1 MTVRSSPTT
10 PWDEAQNAD
19 FTAMWNAGRSLDEIA
34 QRFGISREAAY
45 ARATRLR
52 RNGRDLDRRVGRPEE
67 TEAAPRRCLGCGR
80 GFMSSH
86 AGNRLCWSCSQSDA
100 MRGLV

>member
-1 MTVRSSPTT
+1 MSVRPSKPQ
-10 PWDEAQNAD
+10 PWSEARNAD
-19 FTAMWNAGRSLDEIA
+19 FTAMWNAGRSLEEIA

-52 RNGRDLDRRVGRPEE
+52 RGGCELERRIGRRQAA
-67 TEAAPRRCLGCGR
+67 EASMRRCLGCGK

-86 AGNRLCWSCSQSDA
+86 AGNRLCWTCVQSDA